1 VGQMTVVF
9 QASDDQPISSR
20 LERWRQAVDQTFGP
34 ALLRPPSRTHV
45 PQQLVVGDVGAVQVS
60 ELRIAYPT
68 PSPDRCRAARTPRL
82 IRQSDPDPERY
93 RVDLLVRG
101 QMVVEQAGR
110 EAALE
115 AGDFT
120 VVDWSRPAR
129 WATASERS
137 LSLMFPRALLA
148 LPHDQVAR
156 LGGVRISGRRG
167 AGALFSSFAR
177 QVVAHL
183 DDYGVAD
190 GARLGT
196 TMVDLLTAALAAR
209 LDRGD
214 EVPTDGAQEAL
225 RRRVHAFIEQRL
237 ADPALSPAV
246 IAEAHHVSLRYLYKL
261 FQGRDRGVA
270 GWIRERRLERSRR
283 DLLDPAL
290 AARPVSAI
298 ATRWGLVDPAHFSRL
313 FRAAYGVPPLEYR
326 RTMGRAS
333 SPG

>member
-1 VGQMTVVF
+1 MTVVF
-9 QASDDQPISSR
+9 QASDHESIASR
-20 LERWRQAVDQTFGP
+20 LERWRHVVDETFGP

-45 PQQLVVGDVGAVQVS
+45 PQRLVVGDVGAVRVS

-68 PSPDRCRAARTPRL
+68 PSSDRCQAARTPRL

-93 RVDLLVRG
+93 RVDLPMRG
-101 QMVVEQAGR
+101 NMVVEQAGR

-129 WATASERS
+129 WATASERAV
-137 LSLMFPRALLA
+137 SLMFPRALLA
-148 LPHDQVAR
+148 LPHDAVAR
-156 LGGVRISGRRG
+156 LGGVRISGRDG

-183 DDYGVAD
+183 DDYGAAD

-196 TMVDLLTAALAAR
+196 AIVDLLTAALAAR
-209 LDRGD
+209 LDAED
-214 EVPTDGAQEAL
+214 EVPAGSAQEAL
-225 RRRVHAFIEQRL
+225 RRRVHVFIEQRL

-246 IAEAHHVSLRYLYKL
+246 VADAHHVSLRYLYKL
-261 FQGRDRGVA
+261 FEGRGSGVA

-298 ATRWGLVDPAHFSRL
+298 AARWGLVDPAHFSRL

-333 SPG
+333 RPG

>member
-1 VGQMTVVF
+1 MTVLF
-9 QASDDQPISSR
+9 PASTDEPVSSR
-20 LERWRQAVDQTFGP
+20 LEHWRHVVDETFGP

-45 PQQLVVGDVGAVQVS
+45 PQQLVVGDVGAVRVS

-68 PSPDRCRAARTPRL
+68 RSADRCQAARTPRL
-82 IRQSDPDPERY
+82 IRQSDPEPERY

-115 AGDFT
+115 PGDFT

-129 WATASERS
+129 WATASERAV
-137 LSLMFPRALLA
+137 SLMFPRALLT
-148 LPHDQVAR
+148 LPHHEVAQ
-156 LGGVRISGRRG
+156 LGGVRISSHHG

-190 GARLGT
+190 GIRLGT
-196 TMVDLLTAALAAR
+196 TMVDLLAAALAAR
-209 LDRGD
+209 LGR
-214 EVPTDGAQEAL
+214 EDGLPADTREEAL
-225 RRRVHAFIEQRL
+225 RRRVHAFVERRL
-237 ADPALSPAV
+237 ADPTLSPAV
-246 IAEAHHVSLRYLYKL
+246 IADAHHVSVRYLYKL
-261 FQGRDRGVA
+261 FEGRHRGVA
-270 GWIRERRLERSRR
+270 AWIRERRLERSRR
-283 DLLDPAL
+283 DLLDPGL
-290 AARPVSAI
+290 AVRPVSAI
-298 ATRWGLVDPAHFSRL
+298 AARWGLTDPAHFSRL

-326 RTMGRAS
+326 RTMGRAP